1 MFTVRFLK
9 DAAERAVKTAAQA
22 VLALVT
28 TDVTGITDLDFTQAG
43 SVAALAV
50 LVSILTS
57 IVSSGRKGDNASL
70 VLDDD
75 KSQEM

>member
-28 TDVTGITDLDFTQAG
+28 TDVTGITDLDFSQAG

-75 KSQEM
+75 KGQEM

>member
-28 TDVTGITDLDFTQAG
+28 TDVTGITDLDFSQAG

-75 KSQEM
+75 KGQEV